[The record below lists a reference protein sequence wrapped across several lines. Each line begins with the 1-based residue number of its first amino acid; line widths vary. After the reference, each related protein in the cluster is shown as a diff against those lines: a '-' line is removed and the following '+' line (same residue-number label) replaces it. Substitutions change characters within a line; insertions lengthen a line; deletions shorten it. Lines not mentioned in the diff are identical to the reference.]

1 MAAATKITPK
11 DDAQIAAILDQHIRF
26 TTGYADSKLSKE
38 RTRVLQHYD
47 GELPLPTHKG
57 NSRYVSQ
64 DVYESVEALK
74 ATILEVF
81 CTNKQIV
88 SFNPSGPNDVELS
101 RIATEY
107 CAFWVFRQN

>member
-1 MAAATKITPK
+1 MARKK
-11 DDAQIAAILDQHIRF
+11 DDLQIAAILDQHIRF
-26 TTGYADSKLSKE
+26 TTGATDSTLSKE
-38 RTRVLQHYD
+38 RTRVLQYYD
-47 GELPLPTHKG
+47 GIQPGPTHKG
-57 NSRYVSQ
+57 NSKYVSQ
-64 DVYESVEALK
+64 DVFESVEALK

-88 SFNPSGPNDVELS
+88 AFSPSGPNDVELS